1 MLVKFF
7 DTEFN
12 NITNRFWELRVV
24 NKADSDALVKAIVN
38 TFQQHNVPFSNLI
51 QIMPDSPNMI
61 RGPYKGVVTRLK
73 RDYAPHIV
81 NLGGCYLHYVDN
93 AIKMLLINF
102 IKQKIL
108 KNFCRILA
116 PFLVFM

>member
-1 MLVKFF
+1 MKFF

-51 QIMPDSPNMI
+51 QIMSDSPNVM
-61 RGPYKGVVTRLK
+61 RGPYKGVVK
-73 RDYAPHIV
+73 D
-81 NLGGCYLHYVDN
+81 
-93 AIKMLLINF
+93 
-102 IKQKIL
+102 
-108 KNFCRILA
+108 
-116 PFLVFM
+116 